1 MIRRNK
7 KSRKYQAPFSKVTQM
22 ELENSFCEIAESGR
36 FNVQVY
42 ELDNVNAKTGDAAEP
57 MYFEF

>member
-1 MIRRNK
+1 MIRRNRK
-7 KSRKYQAPFSKVTQM
+7 ARKYQAPVARVTQM
-22 ELENSFCEIAESGR
+22 ELENSFCELAVSGR

-42 ELDNVNAKTGDAAEP
+42 ELDNVNAKTGNDAEP

>member
-1 MIRRNK
+1 MIRRNSK
-7 KSRKYQAPFSKVTQM
+7 TRKYQAPVAKVTQM

-42 ELDNVNAKTGDAAEP
+42 ELDNINAKTQNAEP